1 MQQKQQAW
9 GVEAGLEEMVDGGA
23 HKSNTSPVSPPLG
36 EVVVEEMELP
46 VPADG
51 IIPLS
56 ILLKNDTELLMIDV
70 RSALKRQL
78 DLDEGTTRPSHE
90 ETVSQSCS
98 FCLQAYFEDSH
109 NSLQLHQSYSSASHS
124 YLQIQKPPTP
134 AQVRK
139 RGN

>member
-1 MQQKQQAW
+1 M
-9 GVEAGLEEMVDGGA
+9 EEMVDGGA
-23 HKSNTSPVSPPLG
+23 HTSNTSPVSPPLG

-78 DLDEGTTRPSHE
+78 DLDEGTSCPSHE
-90 ETVSQSCS
+90 DTVSQSCS
-98 FCLQAYFEDSH
+98 FGLQAYFEDSH
-109 NSLQLHQSYSSASHS
+109 NSLQLYRSYSSASHS

-134 AQVRK
+134 AQVRE